1 MEIMKKID
9 NRGISLVEIII
20 VIAIMAVLAAIIAP
34 QLLKYV
40 EKAKISS
47 DEEYLDSIYKAVTY
61 ASSDPDVVQD
71 PDSMLLLNM
80 MISNPITLSDIE
92 AYKPSGTETL
102 LSKEVK
108 DTLGWTDLNQAN
120 YISHLRSWHTT
131 SSDILIQYKGTANN
145 PLAAWITDTD
155 VTGKKTA
162 NTNPTKWEDLDDSS
176 CNVICIY

>member
-1 MEIMKKID
+1 MKKID
-9 NRGISLVEIII
+9 NRGISLVELII

-71 PDSMLLLNM
+71 PNSMLLLTQLSSAPM
-80 MISNPITLSDIE
+80 TLSAIE
-92 AYKPSGTETL
+92 AYKPGGTETL

-108 DTLGWTDLNQAN
+108 DTLGWSDLNHAN
-120 YISHLRSWHTT
+120 YIAHIRSWHTS
-131 SSDILIQYKGTANN
+131 SSDIYIQYKGTANN

-155 VTGKKTA
+155 VTGKKGEA
-162 NTNPTKWEDLDDSS
+162 AVSNPSEWKDLDDPA
-176 CNVICIY
+176 CHIICIY